1 MGNALQDFLDE
12 DKPSSNTSVP
22 KNAIRSFLDEDKEV
36 EEKDEPLPTIK
47 DRSLKVDDIV
57 NTTKYVDK
65 IRDYMVDRKGKQF
78 LSMDKDE
85 LVDKFVTHMRY
96 FNTNEAFTLDE
107 ARYVSMADEDSKNRA
122 GEAYKVYDMLGNV
135 FVNDGFGGAVGG
147 VADYLT
153 AIATSPSTYIGLG
166 VGKALSVGAGKLG
179 VEAVKRAA
187 KEAGLKAVKDSAKKG
202 MTLAAAREIKNKAK
216 DDVIKKA
223 IRGRSLRNVTVSG
236 AIDGGV
242 AGWQD
247 YGLQSG
253 ILGETGAIEDYSI
266 LQTGLSVFGSGIGTG
281 LSIYGVP
288 KVTGADKRGL
298 TGSTAQKIIKANQV
312 KQKEITDEAA
322 KKRLNKKYLD
332 MIRKEAAKIPDDKN
346 FVAKITRPYDY
357 SGFPELA
364 QGKIQDPKLA
374 VAEDINS
381 DVMRFIFGKAEDS
394 PTANIVRLVESEGAV
409 FRPNMNPT
417 QKYARAFQY
426 LDKETLQEIS
436 DLTKQKFGVYLGE
449 VIDDGLG
456 FATDLG
462 KKVAASVSESA
473 KRMQATQLT
482 RLKTDE
488 ALVQGMFEV
497 AEGLSDFQKRTKTL
511 GVPKSAAARYSGYAQ
526 NVWKRML
533 VSAPQTTA
541 ANVFGFGQ
549 IYLANTAQELLQGT
563 LLGLTGDTG
572 KAKALFQL
580 QVEKIKNLV
589 DPYSTL
595 DNYETLLKTD
605 SNLHK
610 LLKETIS
617 GGIERSAKRLG
628 VDEKN
633 AALRTVEGLTRT
645 AQTFSMVD
653 LQDTLTKS
661 QAFMA
666 GIDKQLRLQKD
677 TTLDAILE
685 KGNLIDIDEGV
696 MEKAMGETLK
706 AVFAEDYTKS
716 GGFVSLMAKGVETA
730 SNAPGIGF
738 ILPFGRFMNNVVA
751 TAYRYGPGAYLD
763 GASAIMKGSK
773 GKIDATEAIA
783 RATIGTTS
791 IFYAMDFQREQEKRG
806 YQWYELQTGS
816 GETTNITNTFPLSL
830 LMITGRVGN
839 KMANGEFVDKDL
851 SAEFG
856 KQIAIGQAATDLQ
869 FGNDITRLIQLTL
882 NLGGEFKSPIGQVQE
897 TLGHMSGNIVSG
909 ITRPLDPI
917 NKLAGYALSEWTPY
931 DVTPQIDRRL
941 AKGGLQKLGL
951 NATKYVD
958 NIIEG
963 IASSKLFGAG
973 ETTLLGDELRVAS
986 REGNV
991 YDPSPYRTA
1000 IGTRI
1005 QQPRTFANIVF
1016 GMVNQ
1021 PEWKAGM
1028 YTGVPEFDRF
1038 ANKVISPMIEME
1050 AEQLLKNEKFVRGS
1064 AEYKKQ
1070 KVNDMLNGVKRNVRS
1085 YLSATPNTEQGIE
1098 YRKTKLLNTP
1108 KLVMVRAKRIVG
1120 TPDVGIRDLSAS
1132 QVAELEAAVQ
1142 YIQATDEE

>member
-1 MGNALQDFLDE
+1 MANLSLEDLTEDTKVNTKRVLSLD
-12 DKPSSNTSVP
+12 DLT
-22 KNAIRSFLDEDKEV
+22 DDKE

-57 NTTKYVDK
+57 NTTQYVEK

-78 LSMDKDE
+78 LSMDKEE

-107 ARYVSMADEDSKNRA
+107 ARYVSMADDETKDKA

-147 VADYLT
+147 VADYLG
-153 AIATSPSTYIGLG
+153 AIASSPSTYLGLG
-166 VGKALSVGAGKLG
+166 VGKGLTLVGGKLTTK
-179 VEAVKRAA
+179 AVKEAA
-187 KEAGLKAVKDSAKKG
+187 KNAGLKAVKDNLKKG
-202 MTLAAAREIKNKAK
+202 MTVAAAREIKNKAK

-223 IRGRSLRNVTVSG
+223 IRGRSLRNTMLSG
-236 AIDGGV
+236 AMDGSI

-247 YGLQSG
+247 YGLQSA

-288 KVTGADKRGL
+288 KITGADTRGL
-298 TGSTAQKIIKANQV
+298 TGSTANKIIKANRV
-312 KQKEITDEAA
+312 KQKEITD
-322 KKRLNKKYLD
+322 KKALERVNKKYLEKL
-332 MIRKEAAKIPDDKN
+332 RKQAAKLPDDKN

-357 SGFPELA
+357 TGFPELA
-364 QGKIQDPKLA
+364 QGKIKDPELA
-374 VAEDINS
+374 VSENLKS
-381 DVMRFIFGKAEDS
+381 NVLEFIFGNAEDS

-449 VIDDGLG
+449 VLDDGLG
-456 FATDLG
+456 FASDLG
-462 KKVAASVSESA
+462 KKVAGSVSEAA
-473 KRMQATQLT
+473 KTMRVTQLRNLKVDEAITQATVEILEGAT
-482 RLKTDE
+482 AFRNRSK
-488 ALVQGMFEV
+488 ALGIPQNAV
-497 AEGLSDFQKRTKTL
+497 S
-511 GVPKSAAARYSGYAQ
+511 RYSGYAQ

-549 IYLANTAQELLQGT
+549 IYVANTAQELLQGT
-563 LLGLTGDTG
+563 LLGLTGETG

-595 DNYETLLKTD
+595 DNYQTLIETD
-605 SNLHK
+605 STLHK
-610 LLKETIS
+610 MLRETIS
-617 GGIERSAKRLG
+617 GGIERSAEKLG
-628 VDEKN
+628 IDQTNK
-633 AALRTVEGLTRT
+633 ALRTVEGLTRT
-645 AQTFSMVD
+645 AQAFSMVD

-677 TTLDAILE
+677 TTLNAILE
-685 KGNLIDIDEGV
+685 KGSLVDIDEGV
-696 MEKAMGETLK
+696 MEKAMSETLK

-716 GGFVSLMAKGVETA
+716 GKVVASLAKTVETL

-763 GASAIMKGSK
+763 GASAIMKGRK

-783 RATIGTTS
+783 RATVGTTAL
-791 IFYAMDFQREQEKRG
+791 FYAMDFQNEQQKRG

-830 LMITGRVGN
+830 LMITGRVMN
-839 KMANGEFVDKDL
+839 KRLKGEFVDRDL
-851 SAEFG
+851 ATEFG

-869 FGNDITRLIQLTL
+869 FGNDITRLIQLTF
-882 NLGGEFKSPIGQVQE
+882 NADAEFKGPLSQVKE
-897 TLGHMSGNIVSG
+897 TLGHMSGNIISG
-909 ITRPLDPI
+909 VTRPLDPI
-917 NKLAGYALSEWTPY
+917 NKLAGYALSEFTPY

-941 AKGGLQKLGL
+941 AKGFTQKLGL
-951 NATKYVD
+951 NTTKYTD

-963 IASSKLFGAG
+963 IASVVNG

-986 REGNV
+986 REGKV
-991 YDPSPYRTA
+991 FDPSPYRTA

-1005 QQPRTFANIVF
+1005 QQPRTFANMVF
-1016 GMVNQ
+1016 AMVDK

-1028 YTGVPEFDRF
+1028 YTGVPEFDNF
-1038 ANKVISPMIEME
+1038 SNKVISPMIEME
-1050 AEQLLKNEKFVRGS
+1050 AEQLLKNEKFMRGS

-1070 KVNDMLNGVKRNVRS
+1070 KVNDMLNEVKRNIRT
-1085 YLSATPNTEQGIE
+1085 YLSATPNSEQGIE
-1098 YRKTKLLNTP
+1098 YRKTKLLNVP
-1108 KLVMVRAKRIVG
+1108 KLTMMRARKIVG
-1120 TPDVGIRDLSAS
+1120 IKDVDVRDLSGS
-1132 QVAELEAAVQ
+1132 QISELEAAVQ
-1142 YIQATDEE
+1142 YIQATDD

>member
-1 MGNALQDFLDE
+1 VSEPLSLEEIRRLSKPESNVLSLD
-12 DKPSSNTSVP
+12 D
-22 KNAIRSFLDEDKEV
+22 IRKLKGKGV

-57 NTTKYVDK
+57 STTQYVEK
-65 IRDYMVDRKGKQF
+65 VRDYMVDRKGKQF

-107 ARYVSMADEDSKNRA
+107 ARYVSMADDETKDRA

-147 VADYLT
+147 VADYLS
-153 AIATSPSTYIGLG
+153 AIATSPSTYLGLG
-166 VGKALSVGAGKLG
+166 VGKGLTLVGGKLG
-179 VEAVKRAA
+179 AKAVKEAA
-187 KEAGLKAVKDSAKKG
+187 KNAGLKAVKDNLKKG
-202 MTLAAAREIKNKAK
+202 MTVAAAREVKNKAK

-247 YGLQSG
+247 YGLQSN

-298 TGSTAQKIIKANQV
+298 TGSTANKIIKANQV

-322 KKRLNKKYLD
+322 KKRLNKKYLEK
-332 MIRKEAAKIPDDKN
+332 IRKQAAKLPDDKN
-346 FVAKITRPYDY
+346 FVAKIIRPYDY

-364 QGKIQDPKLA
+364 QGKIKDPELA
-374 VAEDINS
+374 VTENLKS
-381 DVMRFIFGKAEDS
+381 NVLEFIFGNAEDS

-426 LDKETLQEIS
+426 LEKDTLQEIS

-449 VIDDGLG
+449 VLDDGLG
-456 FATDLG
+456 FASDLG
-462 KKVAASVSESA
+462 KKVAGSVSEAA
-473 KRMQATQLT
+473 KTMRVTQLRNLKVDEAITQATVEILEGAT
-482 RLKTDE
+482 AFRNRSK
-488 ALVQGMFEV
+488 ALGIPQ
-497 AEGLSDFQKRTKTL
+497 
-511 GVPKSAAARYSGYAQ
+511 SAVSRYSGYAQ

-549 IYLANTAQELLQGT
+549 IYIANTAQELIQGT
-563 LLGLTGDTG
+563 LLSLTGG
-572 KAKALFQL
+572 SGRAKAKALFQL

-595 DNYETLLKTD
+595 DNYQTLIETD
-605 SNLHK
+605 STLHK
-610 LLKETIS
+610 MLRETIS
-617 GGIERSAKRLG
+617 GGIERSAEKLG
-628 VDEKN
+628 IDQTNK
-633 AALRTVEGLTRT
+633 ALRTVEGLTRT
-645 AQTFSMVD
+645 AQAFSMVD

-677 TTLDAILE
+677 TTLNAILE
-685 KGNLIDIDEGV
+685 KGSLVDIDEGV
-696 MEKAMGETLK
+696 MEKAMSETLK

-716 GGFVSLMAKGVETA
+716 GTVVASLAKSVETL

-763 GASAIMKGSK
+763 GASAIMKAAVGK
-773 GKIDATEAIA
+773 GNRIEATEAIS
-783 RATIGTTS
+783 RATVGTTAL
-791 IFYAMDFQREQEKRG
+791 FYAMDFQNEQQKRG

-830 LMITGRVGN
+830 LMITGRVMN
-839 KMANGEFVDKDL
+839 KKLKGEFVDRDL
-851 SAEFG
+851 ATEFG

-869 FGNDITRLIQLTL
+869 FGNDITRLIQLTF
-882 NLGGEFKSPIGQVQE
+882 NSDAEFKGPLSQVKE
-897 TLGHMSGNIVSG
+897 TLGHMSGNIISG
-909 ITRPLDPI
+909 VTRPLDPI

-931 DVTPQIDRRL
+931 DVTPQINRRL

-951 NATKYVD
+951 NTTKYTD

-963 IASSKLFGAG
+963 IASVVNG

-986 REGNV
+986 REGKV
-991 YDPSPYRTA
+991 FDPSPYRTA

-1005 QQPRTFANIVF
+1005 QQPRTFANMVF
-1016 GMVNQ
+1016 AMVDK

-1028 YTGVPEFDRF
+1028 YTGVPEFDNF
-1038 ANKVISPMIEME
+1038 SNKVISPMIEME
-1050 AEQLLKNEKFVRGS
+1050 AEQLLKNEKFMRGS
-1064 AEYKKQ
+1064 AEYKKK
-1070 KVNDMLNGVKRNVRS
+1070 KVNDMLNEVKRNIRT
-1085 YLSATPNTEQGIE
+1085 YLSATPNSEQGIE
-1098 YRKTKLLNTP
+1098 YRKTKLLNVP
-1108 KLVMVRAKRIVG
+1108 KLTMIRARKIVG
-1120 TPDVGIRDLSAS
+1120 IQDVDVRDLSSS
-1132 QVAELEAAVQ
+1132 QISELEATVQ
-1142 YIQATDEE
+1142 YIQATDD

>member
-12 DKPSSNTSVP
+12 DKPSRTPSVS
-22 KNAIRSFLDEDKEV
+22 KNAIRSFLEDKEV

-57 NTTKYVDK
+57 NTTQYVEK

-78 LSMDKDE
+78 LSMDKEE

-107 ARYVSMADEDSKNRA
+107 ARYVSMADDDAKGRA

-147 VADYLT
+147 VADYLS

-166 VGKALSVGAGKLG
+166 VGKGLTMIGGKLTTK
-179 VEAVKRAA
+179 AVKEAA
-187 KEAGLKAVKDSAKKG
+187 KNAGLKAVKDNLKKG
-202 MTLAAAREIKNKAK
+202 MTVAAAREIKNKAK

-223 IRGRSLRNVTVSG
+223 IRGRSLRNTTLSG
-236 AIDGGV
+236 AMDGSI

-247 YGLQSG
+247 YTLQSNV
-253 ILGETGAIEDYSI
+253 LGETGAIEDYSI

-281 LSIYGVP
+281 LSIYGTP
-288 KVTGADKRGL
+288 KITGADTRGL
-298 TGSTAQKIIKANQV
+298 TGSTANKIIKANRV
-312 KQKEITDEAA
+312 KQKEITD
-322 KKRLNKKYLD
+322 KKALERINKKYLEKL
-332 MIRKEAAKIPDDKN
+332 RKQAAKLPDDKN

-357 SGFPELA
+357 TGFPELA
-364 QGKIQDPKLA
+364 QGKIKDPELA
-374 VAEDINS
+374 VSENLKS
-381 DVMRFIFGKAEDS
+381 NVLEFIFGNAEDS

-449 VIDDGLG
+449 VLDDGLG
-456 FATDLG
+456 FASDLG
-462 KKVAASVSESA
+462 KKVAGSVSEAA
-473 KRMQATQLT
+473 KTMRVTQLRNLKVDEAITQATVEILEGAT
-482 RLKTDE
+482 AFRNRSK
-488 ALVQGMFEV
+488 ALGIPQNAV
-497 AEGLSDFQKRTKTL
+497 S
-511 GVPKSAAARYSGYAQ
+511 RYSGYAQ

-549 IYLANTAQELLQGT
+549 IYVANTAQELLQGT
-563 LLGLTGDTG
+563 LLGLTGETG

-595 DNYETLLKTD
+595 DNYQTLIETD
-605 SNLHK
+605 STLHK
-610 LLKETIS
+610 MLRETIS
-617 GGIERSAKRLG
+617 GGIERSAEKLG
-628 VDEKN
+628 IDQTNK
-633 AALRTVEGLTRT
+633 ALRTVEGLTRT
-645 AQTFSMVD
+645 AQAFSMVD

-677 TTLDAILE
+677 TTLNAILE
-685 KGNLIDIDEGV
+685 KGSLVDIDEGV
-696 MEKAMGETLK
+696 MEKAMSETLK

-716 GGFVSLMAKGVETA
+716 GKVVASLAKTVETL

-783 RATIGTTS
+783 RATVGTTAL
-791 IFYAMDFQREQEKRG
+791 FYAMDFQNEQQKRG

-830 LMITGRVGN
+830 LMITGRVMN
-839 KMANGEFVDKDL
+839 KRLNGEFVDRDL
-851 SAEFG
+851 ATEFG

-869 FGNDITRLIQLTL
+869 FGNDITRLIQLSF
-882 NLGGEFKSPIGQVQE
+882 NADGEFKGPLSQVKE
-897 TLGHMSGNIVSG
+897 TLGHMSGNIISG
-909 ITRPLDPI
+909 VTRPLDPI
-917 NKLAGYALSEWTPY
+917 NKLAGYALSEFTPY

-941 AKGGLQKLGL
+941 AKGGLEKLGL
-951 NATKYVD
+951 NTTKYTD

-963 IASSKLFGAG
+963 IASFVNG
-973 ETTLLGDELRVAS
+973 ETTLLGDELRVAT
-986 REGNV
+986 REGKV
-991 YDPSPYRTA
+991 FDPSPYRTA

-1005 QQPRTFANIVF
+1005 QQPRTFANMVF
-1016 GMVNQ
+1016 AMVDK

-1028 YTGVPEFDRF
+1028 YTGVPEFDNF
-1038 ANKVISPMIEME
+1038 ANQVISPMIEME
-1050 AEQLLKNEKFVRGS
+1050 AEQLLKNEKFMRGS
-1064 AEYKKQ
+1064 SEYKKQ
-1070 KVNDMLNGVKRNVRS
+1070 KVNDMLNEVKRNIRS
-1085 YLSATPNTEQGIE
+1085 YLSATPNSEQGIE
-1098 YRKTKLLNTP
+1098 YRKTKLLNVP
-1108 KLVMVRAKRIVG
+1108 KLTMMRARKIVG
-1120 TPDVGIRDLSAS
+1120 IQDVDVRDLSGS
-1132 QVAELEAAVQ
+1132 QISELEAAVQ
-1142 YIQATDEE
+1142 YIQATDD

>member
-78 LSMDKDE
+78 LSMDKEE

-202 MTLAAAREIKNKAK
+202 LTLAAAREIKNKAK

-247 YGLQSG
+247 YGLQAG

-322 KKRLNKKYLD
+322 KKRLNKKYLE
-332 MIRKEAAKIPDDKN
+332 MIRKEAAKLPDDKN

-364 QGKIQDPKLA
+364 QGKIEDPKLA
-374 VAEDINS
+374 VAENINS

-394 PTANIVRLVESEGAV
+394 PTANIVRMAEAEGAV
-409 FRPNMNPT
+409 FRSNMNPT

-436 DLTKQKFGVYLGE
+436 YLTKQKFGVYLGE
-449 VIDDGLG
+449 VIDEGLG
-456 FATDLG
+456 FAADLG
-462 KKVAASVSESA
+462 KKVAATVSEAA
-473 KRMQATQLT
+473 KVMQATQLD

-488 ALVQGMFEV
+488 SLVQGMIEV

-511 GVPKSAAARYSGYAQ
+511 GIPQSAVARYSGYAQ

-549 IYLANTAQELLQGT
+549 IYIANTAQELLQGT
-563 LLGLTGDTG
+563 LLGLTGDTK

-589 DPYSTL
+589 DPYTTL

-633 AALRTVEGLTRT
+633 AMLRTVEGLTRT

-677 TTLDAILE
+677 TTLNAILE

-696 MEKAMGETLK
+696 MEKAMSETLK
-706 AVFAEDYTKS
+706 AVFAEDYTRS
-716 GGFVSLMAKGVETA
+716 GKVVGDLAKLVENA

-763 GASAIMKGSK
+763 GAVAIAKGK
-773 GKIDATEAIA
+773 KIDATEAIA

-830 LMITGRVGN
+830 LMITGRVAN
-839 KMANGEFVDKDL
+839 KMSNGEFVDKDL

-931 DVTPQIDRRL
+931 DVSPQVDRRL
-941 AKGGLQKLGL
+941 TKGGLQKLGM
-951 NATKYVD
+951 NSAKYVD

-963 IASSKLFGAG
+963 IASVVNG

-1050 AEQLLKNEKFVRGS
+1050 AEQLLKNEKFVRGN

-1070 KVNDMLNGVKRNVRS
+1070 KVNDMLNEVKRSVRA
-1085 YLSATPNTEQGIE
+1085 YLSETPNTEQGIE

-1108 KLVMVRAKRIVG
+1108 KLVLTRAKRIVG

-1132 QVAELEAAVQ
+1132 QVSELEAAVQ

>member
-36 EEKDEPLPTIK
+36 EEKDEPLPTIE

-78 LSMDKDE
+78 LSMDKEE

-107 ARYVSMADEDSKNRA
+107 MRYVSMADQDTKSRA

-147 VADYLT
+147 VADYLG
-153 AIATSPSTYIGLG
+153 AIASSPSTYLGVG
-166 VGKALSVGAGKLG
+166 VGKALSIGTGKLG
-179 VEAVKRAA
+179 VEAVKKAA
-187 KEAGLKAVKDSAKKG
+187 KNAGLRAVKEGAKKG
-202 MTLAAAREIKNKAK
+202 MTLSAVREIKNKAK

-242 AGWQD
+242 AGGQD
-247 YGLQSG
+247 YFLQAG
-253 ILGETGAIEDYSI
+253 ILGETGAIDEYSVM
-266 LQTGLSVFGSGIGTG
+266 QTGLSMFGSGIGTG

-288 KVTGADKRGL
+288 KITGANKRGL
-298 TGSTAQKIIKANQV
+298 TGSTAEKIVKANRV
-312 KQKEITDEAA
+312 KQKEITDEKARE
-322 KKRLNKKYLD
+322 RLNKKYLK
-332 MIRKEAAKIPDDKN
+332 MIRKEAAKLDDDKN

-364 QGKIQDPKLA
+364 QGKIKDPKLA
-374 VAEDINS
+374 VAEHINS

-394 PTANIVRLVESEGAV
+394 PTANIVRMAEAEGAV

-426 LDKETLQEIS
+426 LEKETLQEIS

-449 VIDDGLG
+449 VIDEGLG
-456 FATDLG
+456 FASDLG
-462 KKVAASVSESA
+462 KKVAATVSEAA
-473 KRMQATQLT
+473 KVMQATQLD
-482 RLKTDE
+482 RLQTDE
-488 ALVQGMFEV
+488 ALVRGMIEV
-497 AEGLSDFQKRTKTL
+497 AEGATAFRNRSKAL
-511 GVPKSAAARYSGYAQ
+511 GIPQSATARYSAYAQ

-549 IYLANTAQELLQGT
+549 IYIANTAQELLQGA
-563 LLGLTGDTG
+563 LLGLTGETG
-572 KAKALFQL
+572 KAKALFFL
-580 QVEKIKNLV
+580 QAKKLKNLV
-589 DPYSTL
+589 DPYTTL

-605 SNLHK
+605 SSLHRH
-610 LLKETIS
+610 LKETIS
-617 GGIERSAKRLG
+617 GGIEKSAERLG
-628 VDEKN
+628 IDEKN
-633 AALRTVEGLTRT
+633 LMLRTVEGLTRT
-645 AQTFSMVD
+645 SQAVSMVD

-677 TTLDAILE
+677 TTLNAILD

-696 MEKAMGETLK
+696 MEKAMSETLK
-706 AVFAEDYTKS
+706 AVFAEDYTRS
-716 GGFVSLMAKGVETA
+716 GTVVSKMAGLVETA

-751 TAYRYGPGAYLD
+751 TAYRYGPGGVLD
-763 GASAIMKGSK
+763 GASAIAKGAVGRGSK
-773 GKIDATEAIA
+773 IEATEAIS
-783 RATIGTTS
+783 RAIIGGS
-791 IFYAMDFQREQEKRG
+791 ALMYAIDFQREQEKRG

-830 LMITGRVGN
+830 LMITGRVMN
-839 KMANGEFVDKDL
+839 KSLNGEFVDKDL
-851 SAEFG
+851 AGEFG

-882 NLGGEFKSPIGQVQE
+882 NAGGEFKSPLGQISE
-897 TLGHMSGNIVSG
+897 TLGHIGGNVASGY
-909 ITRPLDPI
+909 TRPLDFF
-917 NKLAGYALSEWTPY
+917 NKLVGYGVSEFSDY
-931 DVTPQIDRRL
+931 DITPQIDRRL
-941 AKGGLQKLGL
+941 AKGGMQKLGL
-951 NATKYVD
+951 NSTKYVD

-963 IASSKLFGAG
+963 LQSWAKG
-973 ETTLLGDELRVAS
+973 ETTLLSDELRVAS

-991 YDPSPYRTA
+991 FDPSPYRTST
-1000 IGTRI
+1000 GTRI

-1016 GMVNQ
+1016 GMVNK

-1038 ANKVISPMIEME
+1038 ANKVIAPMIEME
-1050 AEQLLKNEKFVRGS
+1050 AEQLLKNEKFVRGD
-1064 AEYKKQ
+1064 AEYKRK
-1070 KVNDMLNGVKRNVRS
+1070 KVDDMLNEVKRNVRS
-1085 YLSATPNTEQGIE
+1085 YLTAVPGSEQGLD
-1098 YRKTKLLNTP
+1098 YRRTKLLSVP
-1108 KLVMVRAKRIVG
+1108 KLVMIRARRIADIED
-1120 TPDVGIRDLSAS
+1120 TDVRDLTAN
-1132 QVAELEAAVQ
+1132 QIAELEATVQ
-1142 YIQATDEE
+1142 YLQATGE

>member
-1 MGNALQDFLDE
+1 MANLDLEDLTEDTKVNTKRVLSLDDLTGE
-12 DKPSSNTSVP
+12 DK
-22 KNAIRSFLDEDKEV
+22 

-57 NTTKYVDK
+57 NTTQYVEK

-78 LSMDKDE
+78 LSMDKEE

-107 ARYVSMADEDSKNRA
+107 ARYVSMADDETKDKA

-147 VADYLT
+147 VADYLS
-153 AIATSPSTYIGLG
+153 AIATSPSTYLGLG
-166 VGKALSVGAGKLG
+166 VGKGLTLVGGKLG
-179 VEAVKRAA
+179 AKAVKEAA
-187 KEAGLKAVKDSAKKG
+187 KNAGLKAVKDNLKKG
-202 MTLAAAREIKNKAK
+202 ITREAAREIKNKAK

-223 IRGRSLRNVTVSG
+223 IRGRSLRNTTLSG
-236 AIDGGV
+236 AMDGSI

-247 YGLQSG
+247 YGLQSA

-288 KVTGADKRGL
+288 KITGADKRGL
-298 TGSTAQKIIKANQV
+298 TGSTANKIIKANQV

-322 KKRLNKKYLD
+322 KKRLNKKYLEK
-332 MIRKEAAKIPDDKN
+332 IRKQAAKLPDNKN

-357 SGFPELA
+357 TGFPELA
-364 QGKIQDPKLA
+364 QGKIKDPQLA
-374 VAEDINS
+374 VSENLPS
-381 DVMRFIFGKAEDS
+381 NVLEFIFGNAEDS

-426 LDKETLQEIS
+426 LEKETLQEIS

-449 VIDDGLG
+449 VLDDGLG
-456 FATDLG
+456 FASDLG
-462 KKVAASVSESA
+462 KKVAGSVSEAA
-473 KRMQATQLT
+473 KTMRVTQLRNLKVDEAITQATVEILEGAT
-482 RLKTDE
+482 AFRNRSK
-488 ALVQGMFEV
+488 ALGIPQ
-497 AEGLSDFQKRTKTL
+497 
-511 GVPKSAAARYSGYAQ
+511 SAVSRYSGYAQ

-549 IYLANTAQELLQGT
+549 IYVANTAQELLQGT
-563 LLGLTGDTG
+563 LLGLTGETG

-595 DNYETLLKTD
+595 DNYQTLIETD
-605 SNLHK
+605 STLHK
-610 LLKETIS
+610 MLRETIS
-617 GGIERSAKRLG
+617 GGIERSAEKLG
-628 VDEKN
+628 IDQTNK
-633 AALRTVEGLTRT
+633 ALRTVEGLTRT
-645 AQTFSMVD
+645 AQAFSMVD

-677 TTLDAILE
+677 TTLNAILE
-685 KGNLIDIDEGV
+685 KGSLVDIDEGV
-696 MEKAMGETLK
+696 MEKAMSETLK

-716 GGFVSLMAKGVETA
+716 GKVVASLAKSVETL

-763 GASAIMKGSK
+763 GASAIMKGRK

-783 RATIGTTS
+783 RATVGTTAL
-791 IFYAMDFQREQEKRG
+791 FYAMDFQNEQQKRG

-830 LMITGRVGN
+830 LMITGRVMN
-839 KMANGEFVDKDL
+839 KRLKGEFVDRDL
-851 SAEFG
+851 ATEFG

-869 FGNDITRLIQLTL
+869 FGNDITRLIQLTF
-882 NLGGEFKSPIGQVQE
+882 NADAEFKGPLSQVKE
-897 TLGHMSGNIVSG
+897 TLGHMSGNIISG
-909 ITRPLDPI
+909 VTRPLDPI
-917 NKLAGYALSEWTPY
+917 NKLAGYALSEFTPY

-941 AKGGLQKLGL
+941 AKGFTQKLGL
-951 NATKYVD
+951 NTTKYTD

-963 IASSKLFGAG
+963 IASVVNG

-986 REGNV
+986 REGKV
-991 YDPSPYRTA
+991 FDPSPYRTA

-1005 QQPRTFANIVF
+1005 QQPRTFANMVF
-1016 GMVNQ
+1016 AMVDK

-1028 YTGVPEFDRF
+1028 YTGVPEFDNF
-1038 ANKVISPMIEME
+1038 SNKVISPMIEME
-1050 AEQLLKNEKFVRGS
+1050 AEQLLKNEKFMRGS

-1070 KVNDMLNGVKRNVRS
+1070 KVNDMLNEVKRNIRT
-1085 YLSATPNTEQGIE
+1085 YLSATPNSEQGIE
-1098 YRKTKLLNTP
+1098 YRKTKLLNVP
-1108 KLVMVRAKRIVG
+1108 KLTMMRARKIVG
-1120 TPDVGIRDLSAS
+1120 IKDVDVRDLSGS
-1132 QVAELEAAVQ
+1132 QISELEAAVQ
-1142 YIQATDEE
+1142 YIQATDD

>member
-1 MGNALQDFLDE
+1 MAITYKEYKNS
-12 DKPSSNTSVP
+12 KTSTP
-22 KNAIRSFLDEDKEV
+22 IKTGPISYKDYIRSKSK

-57 NTTKYVDK
+57 NTTQYVEK

-107 ARYVSMADEDSKNRA
+107 ARYVSMADDETKDRA

-147 VADYLT
+147 VADYLS
-153 AIATSPSTYIGLG
+153 AIATSPSTYLGLG
-166 VGKALSVGAGKLG
+166 VGKGLTLVGGKLG
-179 VEAVKRAA
+179 AKAVKEAA
-187 KEAGLKAVKDSAKKG
+187 KNAGLKAVKDNLKKG
-202 MTLAAAREIKNKAK
+202 MTVAAAREIKNKAK

-223 IRGRSLRNVTVSG
+223 IRGRSLRNTTVSG
-236 AIDGGV
+236 AMDGGI

-247 YGLQSG
+247 YGLQSAV
-253 ILGETGAIEDYSI
+253 LGETGAIEDYSV

-288 KVTGADKRGL
+288 KITGADKRGL
-298 TGSTAQKIIKANQV
+298 TGSTANKIIKANQV

-322 KKRLNKKYLD
+322 KKRLNKKYLEK
-332 MIRKEAAKIPDDKN
+332 IRKQAAKLPDDKN
-346 FVAKITRPYDY
+346 FVAKIIRPYDY

-364 QGKIQDPKLA
+364 QGKIKDPELA
-374 VAEDINS
+374 VTENLKS
-381 DVMRFIFGKAEDS
+381 NVLEFIFGNAEDS

-426 LDKETLQEIS
+426 LEKETLQEIS

-449 VIDDGLG
+449 VLDDGLG
-456 FATDLG
+456 FASDLG
-462 KKVAASVSESA
+462 KKVAGSVSEAA
-473 KRMQATQLT
+473 KTMRVTQLRNLKVDEAITQATVEILEGAT
-482 RLKTDE
+482 AFRNRSK
-488 ALVQGMFEV
+488 ALGIPQ
-497 AEGLSDFQKRTKTL
+497 
-511 GVPKSAAARYSGYAQ
+511 SAVSRYSGYAQ

-549 IYLANTAQELLQGT
+549 IYIANTAQELIQGT
-563 LLGLTGDTG
+563 LLGLTGETG

-580 QVEKIKNLV
+580 QIEKIKNLV

-595 DNYETLLKTD
+595 DNYQTLIETD
-605 SNLHK
+605 STLHK
-610 LLKETIS
+610 MLRETIS
-617 GGIERSAKRLG
+617 GGIERSAERLG
-628 VDEKN
+628 IDQTNK
-633 AALRTVEGLTRT
+633 ALRTVEGLTRT
-645 AQTFSMVD
+645 AQAFSMVD

-677 TTLDAILE
+677 TTLNAILE
-685 KGNLIDIDEGV
+685 KGSLVDIDEGV

-716 GGFVSLMAKGVETA
+716 GKVVASLAKSVETL

-783 RATIGTTS
+783 RATVGTTAL
-791 IFYAMDFQREQEKRG
+791 FYAMDFQNEQQKRG

-830 LMITGRVGN
+830 LMITGRVMN
-839 KMANGEFVDKDL
+839 KRLKGEFVD
-851 SAEFG
+851 
-856 KQIAIGQAATDLQ
+856 
-869 FGNDITRLIQLTL
+869 
-882 NLGGEFKSPIGQVQE
+882 
-897 TLGHMSGNIVSG
+897 
-909 ITRPLDPI
+909 
-917 NKLAGYALSEWTPY
+917 
-931 DVTPQIDRRL
+931 
-941 AKGGLQKLGL
+941 
-951 NATKYVD
+951 
-958 NIIEG
+958 
-963 IASSKLFGAG
+963 
-973 ETTLLGDELRVAS
+973 
-986 REGNV
+986 
-991 YDPSPYRTA
+991 
-1000 IGTRI
+1000 
-1005 QQPRTFANIVF
+1005 
-1016 GMVNQ
+1016 
-1021 PEWKAGM
+1021 
-1028 YTGVPEFDRF
+1028 
-1038 ANKVISPMIEME
+1038 
-1050 AEQLLKNEKFVRGS
+1050 
-1064 AEYKKQ
+1064 
-1070 KVNDMLNGVKRNVRS
+1070 
-1085 YLSATPNTEQGIE
+1085 
-1098 YRKTKLLNTP
+1098 
-1108 KLVMVRAKRIVG
+1108 
-1120 TPDVGIRDLSAS
+1120 RD
-1132 QVAELEAAVQ
+1132 
-1142 YIQATDEE
+1142 

>member
-12 DKPSSNTSVP
+12 DKPSRTPSVS
-22 KNAIRSFLDEDKEV
+22 KNAIRSFLDDDEV
-36 EEKDEPLPTIK
+36 EKDEPLPTIK

-57 NTTKYVDK
+57 NTTQYVEK

-107 ARYVSMADEDSKNRA
+107 ARYVSMADDDVKGRA

-147 VADYLT
+147 VADYLG
-153 AIATSPSTYIGLG
+153 AIASSPSTYLGLG
-166 VGKALSVGAGKLG
+166 VGKGLTLVGGKLG
-179 VEAVKRAA
+179 AKAVKEAA
-187 KEAGLKAVKDSAKKG
+187 KNAGLKAVKDNLKKG
-202 MTLAAAREIKNKAK
+202 MTVTAAREVKNKAK

-247 YGLQSG
+247 YGLQSN

-298 TGSTAQKIIKANQV
+298 TGSTANKIIKANQV

-322 KKRLNKKYLD
+322 KERLNKKYLEKL
-332 MIRKEAAKIPDDKN
+332 RKQAAKLPDDKN
-346 FVAKITRPYDY
+346 FVAKIIRPYDY

-364 QGKIQDPKLA
+364 QGKIKDPELA
-374 VAEDINS
+374 VTENLKS
-381 DVMRFIFGKAEDS
+381 NVLEFIFGNAEDS

-426 LDKETLQEIS
+426 LEKDTLQEIS

-449 VIDDGLG
+449 VLDDGLG
-456 FATDLG
+456 FASDLG
-462 KKVAASVSESA
+462 KKVAGSVSEAA
-473 KRMQATQLT
+473 KTMRATQLKN
-482 RLKTDE
+482 LKVDE
-488 ALVQGMFEV
+488 ALTQATVEIL
-497 AEGLSDFQKRTKTL
+497 EGTTSFNNRTKAL
-511 GVPKSAAARYSGYAQ
+511 GIPQSAVSRYSGYAQ

-549 IYLANTAQELLQGT
+549 IYVANTVQELLQGT
-563 LLGLTGDTG
+563 LLGLTGETG

-605 SNLHK
+605 SRLHK
-610 LLKETIS
+610 LLRETIS
-617 GGIERSAKRLG
+617 GGIERSAERLNI
-628 VDEKN
+628 DQTNK
-633 AALRTVEGLTRT
+633 ALRTVEGLTRT
-645 AQTFSMVD
+645 AQAFSMVD

-677 TTLDAILE
+677 TTLNAILE
-685 KGNLIDIDEGV
+685 RGSLIDIDEGV
-696 MEKAMGETLK
+696 MEKAMSETLK

-716 GGFVSLMAKGVETA
+716 GKVVGSLAKVVETA

-751 TAYRYGPGAYLD
+751 TGYRYGPGAYLD
-763 GASAIMKGSK
+763 AASAIMKGSK

-783 RATIGTTS
+783 RATVGTTS
-791 IFYAMDFQREQEKRG
+791 LFYAMDFQNEQQKRG

-830 LMITGRVGN
+830 LMITGRVMN
-839 KMANGEFVDKDL
+839 KRMKGEFVDKDL
-851 SAEFG
+851 ATEFG

-869 FGNDITRLIQLTL
+869 FGNDITRLIQLSFNTDA
-882 NLGGEFKSPIGQVQE
+882 EFKGPISQVKE
-897 TLGHMSGNIVSG
+897 TLGHMSGNIISG
-909 ITRPLDPI
+909 VTRPLDPI
-917 NKLAGYALSEWTPY
+917 NKLAGYALSEWGPY
-931 DVTPQIDRRL
+931 DVTPQINRRL
-941 AKGGLQKLGL
+941 AKGFTQKLGL
-951 NATKYVD
+951 NTTKYTD

-963 IASSKLFGAG
+963 IASVVNG

-986 REGNV
+986 REGKV
-991 YDPSPYRTA
+991 FDPSPYRTA

-1005 QQPRTFANIVF
+1005 QQPRTFANMVF
-1016 GMVNQ
+1016 AMVDK

-1028 YTGVPEFDRF
+1028 YTGVPEFDSF
-1038 ANKVISPMIEME
+1038 ANQVISPMIEME
-1050 AEQLLKNEKFVRGS
+1050 AEQLLKNEKFMRGS

-1070 KVNDMLNGVKRNVRS
+1070 KVNGMLNEVKRNVRS
-1085 YLSATPNTEQGIE
+1085 YLSATPNSEQGIE
-1098 YRKTKLLNTP
+1098 YRKTKLLNVP
-1108 KLVMVRAKRIVG
+1108 KLTMIRARKIVG
-1120 TPDVGIRDLSAS
+1120 IQDVDVRDLSSS
-1132 QVAELEAAVQ
+1132 QISELEATVQ
-1142 YIQATDEE
+1142 YIQATDD

>member
-12 DKPSSNTSVP
+12 DKPSSSVP
-22 KNAIRSFLDEDKEV
+22 VSKNAIRSFLDEDKDQ

-57 NTTKYVDK
+57 NTTKHVDK

-78 LSMDKDE
+78 LSMDKEE

-107 ARYVSMADEDSKNRA
+107 ARYVAMTDKDGKERA

-147 VADYLT
+147 VADYLG
-153 AIATSPSTYIGLG
+153 AIASSPSTYIGLG
-166 VGKALSVGAGKLG
+166 VGKALAVGGGKLG
-179 VEAVKRAA
+179 VEAVKKAA
-187 KEAGLKAVKDSAKKG
+187 KEAGLKAVKDGAKKG
-202 MTLAAAREIKNKAK
+202 ITLAAAREIKNKAK

-236 AIDGGV
+236 AIDGGI

-247 YGLQSG
+247 YGLQAG
-253 ILGETGAIEDYSI
+253 VLGETGAIEEYSV

-288 KVTGADKRGL
+288 KVTGSDKRGL

-312 KQKEITDEAA
+312 KQKEITDETA

-332 MIRKEAAKIPDDKN
+332 MIRKEAAKIDDDKN
-346 FVAKITRPYDY
+346 FVAKIVRPYDY

-364 QGKIQDPKLA
+364 QGKIDDPKLA
-374 VAEDINS
+374 VAEDISS

-409 FRPNMNPT
+409 FRSNMNPT
-417 QKYARAFQY
+417 QKYARAFQF
-426 LDKETLQEIS
+426 LEKETLQEIS

-473 KRMQATQLT
+473 KRMQVTQLT

-488 ALVQGMFEV
+488 ALVQGVFEV
-497 AEGLSDFQKRTKTL
+497 AEGLSDFQKRTKAL
-511 GVPKSAAARYSGYAQ
+511 GVPQSAAARYTGYAQ

-549 IYLANTAQELLQGT
+549 VYIANTAQELLQGT

-605 SNLHK
+605 SRLHK
-610 LLKETIS
+610 LLKETIA
-617 GGIERSAKRLG
+617 GGIERTSKRLNIN
-628 VDEKN
+628 EKN
-633 AALRTVEGLTRT
+633 KFLRTVEGLTNT
-645 AQTFSMVD
+645 AQTLSMVD

-677 TTLDAILE
+677 TTLNAILE
-685 KGNLIDIDEGV
+685 KGSLIDVDEGV
-696 MEKAMGETLK
+696 MEKAMSETLK

-716 GGFVSLMAKGVETA
+716 GGFVSLMAKGVEAA

-751 TAYRYGPGAYLD
+751 TAYRYGPGGVLD
-763 GASAIMKGSK
+763 GASAIAKAAVGR
-773 GKIDATEAIA
+773 GDKIESTEAIS
-783 RATIGTTS
+783 RAFIGGTA

-839 KMANGEFVDKDL
+839 KMLNGDFVDKDL

-882 NLGGEFKSPIGQVQE
+882 NLGGEFKSPIGQISE
-897 TLGHMSGNIVSG
+897 TLGHIGGNVASG
-909 ITRPLDPI
+909 ITRPLDPL
-917 NKLAGYALSEWTPY
+917 NKIAGYALSEWSPY
-931 DVTPQIDRRL
+931 DVTPQVDRRL
-941 AKGGLQKLGL
+941 AKGGLQKLGM
-951 NATKYVD
+951 NSAKYVD

-963 IASSKLFGAG
+963 IASVVNG
-973 ETTLLGDELRVAS
+973 ETTLLGDELRVAA

-1005 QQPRTFANIVF
+1005 QQPRTFANMVF

-1070 KVNDMLNGVKRNVRS
+1070 KVNDMVNGVKRNVRS

-1108 KLVMVRAKRIVG
+1108 KLVMVRAKRIVE
-1120 TPDVGIRDLSAS
+1120 TPDVDVRDLTPS
-1132 QVAELEAAVQ
+1132 QISKLEAAVQ
-1142 YIQATDEE
+1142 YVQATDD

>member
-12 DKPSSNTSVP
+12 DKPSSDTSVP

-78 LSMDKDE
+78 LSMDKEE

-107 ARYVSMADEDSKNRA
+107 VRYVSMADEDSKGRA

-153 AIATSPSTYIGLG
+153 AIATSPSTYLG
-166 VGKALSVGAGKLG
+166 VGVGKFLTSFGGKLG
-179 VEAVKRAA
+179 VEAVKEAA
-187 KEAGLKAVKDSAKKG
+187 KNAGLKAVKDSAKKG
-202 MTLAAAREIKNKAK
+202 LTLAAAREIKNKAK

-236 AIDGGV
+236 AIDGGI

-247 YGLQSG
+247 YGLQAG

-298 TGSTAQKIIKANQV
+298 TGSTAQRIIKANQV

-322 KKRLNKKYLD
+322 KKRLNKKYLE
-332 MIRKEAAKIPDDKN
+332 MIRKEAAKLPDDKN

-364 QGKIQDPKLA
+364 QGKIEDPKLA
-374 VAEDINS
+374 VAENINS

-394 PTANIVRLVESEGAV
+394 PTANIVRMAEAEGAV
-409 FRPNMNPT
+409 FRSNMNPT

-449 VIDDGLG
+449 VIDEGLG
-456 FATDLG
+456 FAADLG
-462 KKVAASVSESA
+462 KKVAATVSEAA
-473 KRMQATQLT
+473 KVMQATQLD

-488 ALVQGMFEV
+488 SLVQGMIEV

-511 GVPKSAAARYSGYAQ
+511 GIPQSAVARYSGYAQ

-549 IYLANTAQELLQGT
+549 IYIANTAQELLQGT
-563 LLGLTGDTG
+563 LLGLTGDTK

-589 DPYSTL
+589 DPYTTL

-633 AALRTVEGLTRT
+633 AMLRTVEGLTRT

-677 TTLDAILE
+677 TTLNAILE

-696 MEKAMGETLK
+696 MEKAMSETLK
-706 AVFAEDYTKS
+706 AVFAEDYTRS
-716 GGFVSLMAKGVETA
+716 GKVVGDLAKLVENA

-763 GASAIMKGSK
+763 GAVAIAKGK
-773 GKIDATEAIA
+773 KIDATEAIA

-830 LMITGRVGN
+830 LMITGRVAN
-839 KMANGEFVDKDL
+839 KMSNGEFVDKDL

-931 DVTPQIDRRL
+931 DVTPQVDRRL
-941 AKGGLQKLGL
+941 AKGGLQKLGM
-951 NATKYVD
+951 NSAKYVD

-963 IASSKLFGAG
+963 IASVVNG

-1050 AEQLLKNEKFVRGS
+1050 AEQLLKNEKFVRGN

-1070 KVNDMLNGVKRNVRS
+1070 KVNDMLNEVKRSVRA
-1085 YLSATPNTEQGIE
+1085 YLSETPNTEQGIE

-1108 KLVMVRAKRIVG
+1108 KLVLTRAKRIVG

-1132 QVAELEAAVQ
+1132 QVSELEAAVQ

>member
-1 MGNALQDFLDE
+1 MANLDLEDLTEDTKVNTKRVLSLDDLTGE
-12 DKPSSNTSVP
+12 DK
-22 KNAIRSFLDEDKEV
+22 

-57 NTTKYVDK
+57 NTTQYVEK

-78 LSMDKDE
+78 LSMDKEE

-107 ARYVSMADEDSKNRA
+107 ARYVSMADDETKDKA

-147 VADYLT
+147 VADYLS
-153 AIATSPSTYIGLG
+153 AIATSPSTYLGLG
-166 VGKALSVGAGKLG
+166 VGKGLTLVGGKLG
-179 VEAVKRAA
+179 AKAVKEAA
-187 KEAGLKAVKDSAKKG
+187 KNAGLKAVKDNLKKG
-202 MTLAAAREIKNKAK
+202 ITREAAREIKNKAK

-223 IRGRSLRNVTVSG
+223 IRGRSLRNTTLSG
-236 AIDGGV
+236 AMDGSI

-247 YGLQSG
+247 YGLQSA

-288 KVTGADKRGL
+288 KITGADKRGL
-298 TGSTAQKIIKANQV
+298 TGSTANKIIKANQV

-322 KKRLNKKYLD
+322 KKRLNKKYLEK
-332 MIRKEAAKIPDDKN
+332 IRKQAAKLPDNKN

-357 SGFPELA
+357 TGFPELA
-364 QGKIQDPKLA
+364 QGKIKDPQLA
-374 VAEDINS
+374 VSENLPS
-381 DVMRFIFGKAEDS
+381 NVLEFIFGNAEDS

-426 LDKETLQEIS
+426 LEKETLQEIS

-449 VIDDGLG
+449 VLDDGLG
-456 FATDLG
+456 FASDLG
-462 KKVAASVSESA
+462 KKVAGSVSEAA
-473 KRMQATQLT
+473 KTMRVTQLRNLKVDEAITQATVEILEGAT
-482 RLKTDE
+482 AFRNRSK
-488 ALVQGMFEV
+488 ALGIPQ
-497 AEGLSDFQKRTKTL
+497 
-511 GVPKSAAARYSGYAQ
+511 SAVSRYSGYAQ

-549 IYLANTAQELLQGT
+549 IYVANTAQELLQGT
-563 LLGLTGDTG
+563 LLGLTGETG

-595 DNYETLLKTD
+595 DNYQTLIETD
-605 SNLHK
+605 STLHK
-610 LLKETIS
+610 MLRETIS
-617 GGIERSAKRLG
+617 GGIERSAEKLG
-628 VDEKN
+628 IDQTNK
-633 AALRTVEGLTRT
+633 ALRTVEGLTRT
-645 AQTFSMVD
+645 AQAFSMVD

-677 TTLDAILE
+677 TTLNAILE
-685 KGNLIDIDEGV
+685 KGSLVDIDEGV
-696 MEKAMGETLK
+696 MEKAMSETLK

-716 GGFVSLMAKGVETA
+716 GKVVASLAKSVETL

-763 GASAIMKGSK
+763 GASAIMKGRK

-783 RATIGTTS
+783 RATVGTTAL
-791 IFYAMDFQREQEKRG
+791 FYAMDFQNEQQKRG

-830 LMITGRVGN
+830 LMITGRVMN
-839 KMANGEFVDKDL
+839 KKLKGEFVDRDL
-851 SAEFG
+851 ATEFG

-869 FGNDITRLIQLTL
+869 FGNDITRLIQLTF
-882 NLGGEFKSPIGQVQE
+882 NSDAEFKGPLSQVKE
-897 TLGHMSGNIVSG
+897 TLGHMSGNIISG
-909 ITRPLDPI
+909 VTRPLDPI

-951 NATKYVD
+951 NTTKYVD

-986 REGNV
+986 REGKV
-991 YDPSPYRTA
+991 FDPSPYRTA

-1005 QQPRTFANIVF
+1005 QQPRTFANMVF
-1016 GMVNQ
+1016 AMVDK

-1028 YTGVPEFDRF
+1028 YTGVPEFDNF
-1038 ANKVISPMIEME
+1038 SNKVISPMIEME
-1050 AEQLLKNEKFVRGS
+1050 AEQLLKNEKFMRGS
-1064 AEYKKQ
+1064 AEYKKK
-1070 KVNDMLNGVKRNVRS
+1070 KVNDMLNEVKRNIRT
-1085 YLSATPNTEQGIE
+1085 YLSATPNSEQGIE
-1098 YRKTKLLNTP
+1098 YRKTKLLNVP
-1108 KLVMVRAKRIVG
+1108 KLTMIRARKIVG
-1120 TPDVGIRDLSAS
+1120 IQDVDVRDLSSS
-1132 QVAELEAAVQ
+1132 QISELEATVQ
-1142 YIQATDEE
+1142 YIQATDD